1 MHSHHHHHPQRT
13 PKRGWMVITSMTM
26 KVRVGILGLP
36 NVGKSTLF
44 NALNQKSVARAEN
57 FPFCTVDPNLAPI
70 VVPDDY
76 LQALGTFARSS
87 KQIPATMEW
96 VDVAGLAKGA
106 HRGEGLGNL
115 FLATLRECNAICH
128 VVRMFDD
135 ANIIHVEG
143 KIDAAADVKVV
154 NLELVL
160 ADLAHVE
167 RRLEKAT
174 CGGQERDTLMKV
186 VDGLKQGMPARA
198 IGLSKQEAFSIKSM
212 GLLTLKPVLYA
223 FNVDEVDFL
232 RGREEASG
240 RAAKIVESIQYFDP
254 STDMFTLVSAN
265 MEAQVSRL
273 DGEEREEYLSLMGAQ
288 LESNFDNRLSY
299 NALPSLICKL
309 LNLSV
314 VYTGPGVPP
323 ERSRT
328 TKAHLFSANSWTADD
343 LARRLHG
350 DIQKGFI
357 RAEVAP
363 AELLLE
369 HASYT
374 AAKEAGCIRTEGRG
388 YVLNSNDVVLIKWK

>member
-1 MHSHHHHHPQRT
+1 
-13 PKRGWMVITSMTM
+13 
-26 KVRVGILGLP
+26 VGILGLP

-44 NALNQKSVARAEN
+44 NALHQKTVARAEN
-57 FPFCTVDPNLAPI
+57 FPFCTVDPNLAPV

-76 LQALGTFARSS
+76 LQALGTLARSS

-115 FLATLRECNAICH
+115 FLATLRECHAICH
-128 VVRMFDD
+128 VVRVFDD

-143 KIDAAADVKVV
+143 KIDPAADIQVV

-167 RRLEKAT
+167 RRLEKKT
-174 CGGQERDTLMKV
+174 CGCQERDALLKV
-186 VDGLKQGMPARA
+186 VDGLKQGIPARA

-232 RGREEASG
+232 LGREEASG
-240 RAAKIVESIQYFDP
+240 RAAEIVQSIQYFDP
-254 STDMFTLVSAN
+254 STDMFTIVSAN
-265 MEAQVSRL
+265 IEAQVSRR
-273 DGEEREEYLSLMGAQ
+273 DGEEREEYLSLLMGAQ
-288 LESNFDNRLSY
+288 LESNFDNLSSCY
-299 NALPSLICKL
+299 NTALPSLICKL

-328 TKAHLFSANSWTADD
+328 TRAHLFPTNSWTAND

-357 RAEVAP
+357 RAEVVP

-369 HASYT
+369 HDSYT
-374 AAKEAGCIRTEGRG
+374 AAKEAGCIRTEGRD